1 MTVEA
6 ILGSVAA
13 YIVVKVGN
21 NVIVVVVVLV
31 VLGVH
36 F

>member
-6 ILGSVAA
+6 ILGPVAA

>member
-13 YIVVKVGN
+13 YIVAKVGN
-21 NVIVVVVVLV
+21 DVIVVVVVLV